1 MKVRSVAIAQTP
13 NPLLATLKIV
23 AFCCLSFVLLTSIQV
38 YAADDDTFVSPRI
51 NVKKVMKD
59 ARSKLSK
66 ENYKSALRQL
76 KKVTA
81 QEPKNADAWSLRGFS
96 ERKLGKQKNASKAYN
111 RALEINP
118 VHKGALSYQGELF
131 LQQNN
136 REKALI
142 NRKRLAGLCPDGC
155 SQLDDLDKALNG
167 EGKQVANW

>member
-1 MKVRSVAIAQTP
+1 MTFVM
-13 NPLLATLKIV
+13 LA
-23 AFCCLSFVLLTSIQV
+23 SFHV
-38 YAADDDTFVSPRI
+38 YAADDDTSASARI

-59 ARSKLSK
+59 VRSKLSK

-81 QEPKNADAWSLRGFS
+81 QEPRNADAWSLRGYS
-96 ERKLGKQKNASKAYN
+96 ERKLGKQKKAAKAYS

-131 LQQNN
+131 LQQND
-136 REKALI
+136 REKAMI

-155 SQLDDLDKALNG
+155 TQLDDLDKALNG
-167 EGKQVANW
+167 EGKQAVNW

>member
-1 MKVRSVAIAQTP
+1 MNVKSVVISEMVNKPRTIL
-13 NPLLATLKIV
+13 NLLA
-23 AFCCLSFVLLTSIQV
+23 ACCMSIALLASFQV
-38 YAADDDTFVSPRI
+38 SAADDDTFVSPRI

-131 LQQNN
+131 LQQNK
-136 REKALI
+136 RDKALI

-155 SQLDDLDKALNG
+155 SQLDDLDRALNG
-167 EGKQVANW
+167 ESKQVANW

>member
-23 AFCCLSFVLLTSIQV
+23 AVCCLSFVLLTSIQV

>member
-1 MKVRSVAIAQTP
+1 VNAKSVITA
-13 NPLLATLKIV
+13 NPVFLYQATIKIV
-23 AFCCLSFVLLTSIQV
+23 GLCCLSLVLLMSFQLQ
-38 YAADDDTFVSPRI
+38 AADDDTSPSARI

-81 QEPKNADAWSLRGFS
+81 QEPKNADAWSLRGYS
-96 ERKLGKQKNASKAYN
+96 ERKLGKQKKAAKAYA

-155 SQLDDLDKALNG
+155 SQLDDLEKALNG
-167 EGKQVANW
+167 EEKQVTSW